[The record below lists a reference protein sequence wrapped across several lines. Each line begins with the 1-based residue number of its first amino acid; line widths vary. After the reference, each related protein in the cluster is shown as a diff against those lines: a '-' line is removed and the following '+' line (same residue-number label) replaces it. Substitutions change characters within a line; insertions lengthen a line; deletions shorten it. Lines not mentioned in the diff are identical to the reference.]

1 MAFFRFTPLSA
12 NPVPNEDELLETEN
26 LEIIGED
33 SGNGSLETGTVPVRI
48 ITGFSLFDVETGHMV
63 ALHSLLAPRDSPRL
77 ASFYAVGYV
86 LPASE
91 RVVDGAEEVLDPDL
105 EDCQYLR
112 LSTIRSMSLFDFDED
127 NKTLDRYGPSNE
139 RDSLSLIV

>member
-1 MAFFRFTPLSA
+1 M
-12 NPVPNEDELLETEN
+12 LLETEN

-48 ITGFSLFDVETGHMV
+48 LTAFSLFHVETGHLV
-63 ALHSLLAPRDSPRL
+63 TLHSLLAPRDSPRL
-77 ASFYAVGYV
+77 ASYCAVGYV
-86 LPASE
+86 FPATE
-91 RVVDGAEEVLDPDL
+91 DVVDDGEEVLDFDP

-127 NKTLDRYGPSNE
+127 HKTLDRY
-139 RDSLSLIV
+139 SLRYAKGGGLGLII